1 MTLAAAELGR
11 YRAQLDCSF
20 AQIERVFPDCIEDA
34 LARLGPE
41 GVAAYLQAGRA
52 VGRMGRGAE
61 PLLVFLEEIPAV
73 AARAGEA
80 VIPMIRDC
88 TLKLSR
94 SPNSQAII
102 PFLQT
107 LAVAARRLVDT
118 ELFEDYLKLVIHLM
132 RETTPKIHGG
142 ASMAMFASPCL
153 KDFFLSVPVL
163 LGQLSVAGVRNWA
176 EFGIRNYGN
185 DPDGQ
190 RDYFSLQSREA
201 QTMFQRERRGALL
214 VDNERRLGLYLRG
227 LWRMEMTF
235 QPYSMIFDQ
244 LRKPRP
250 YVDKNGIHLPDVY
263 EDTATGVSGTD
274 RYRALVAH
282 IAAHRRWSTPVAA
295 DNFSPF
301 QRLAA
306 ETFEDAR
313 VESLA
318 MREYPGLRNLWRRL
332 HPAPREG
339 ACPEGASDFHHRLA
353 ILSRA
358 LLDPGH
364 GYTDPLLLD
373 FVSRF
378 QAMMERGNTTTE
390 DAASM
395 GVAYFAK
402 SHRDSDYATDI
413 FQEDI
418 EVEYRDD
425 NRCMWFFIEQDHRDD
440 MPATGSGTE
449 APEERRESSLAPR
462 HYREWDYRS
471 EAYRPDW
478 VSVYEC
484 LHPSARACL
493 IDDLLTRNA
502 ALARR
507 LQRLIDMLKP
517 QDRVRIR
524 YQEEGSELDLDV
536 AIRAM
541 IDTRIGTT
549 PDSRIHM
556 RYRSNAR
563 NISVALLL
571 DLSKSINEIP
581 QGSDK
586 SILELSQEA
595 VSLLAWSIEKIGDP
609 FAIAGFHSN
618 SRHELRYYH
627 IKGYEEHWDDT
638 VKARLAAM
646 EGGWSTRMGAAMRH
660 AGQELKKQ
668 ETGLKLLLVLTDGR
682 PHDVDVKDDRLLV
695 HDARKAV
702 QELDQ
707 DGIHTWCINLDPKAD
722 EYVTD
727 IFGRQYTVIDNIERL
742 PERLPELFISL
753 TR

>member
-1 MTLAAAELGR
+1 
-11 YRAQLDCSF
+11 
-20 AQIERVFPDCIEDA
+20 
-34 LARLGPE
+34 
-41 GVAAYLQAGRA
+41 
-52 VGRMGRGAE
+52 
-61 PLLVFLEEIPAV
+61 
-73 AARAGEA
+73 
-80 VIPMIRDC
+80 
-88 TLKLSR
+88 
-94 SPNSQAII
+94 
-102 PFLQT
+102 
-107 LAVAARRLVDT
+107 
-118 ELFEDYLKLVIHLM
+118 
-132 RETTPKIHGG
+132 
-142 ASMAMFASPCL
+142 
-153 KDFFLSVPVL
+153 
-163 LGQLSVAGVRNWA
+163 
-176 EFGIRNYGN
+176 
-185 DPDGQ
+185 
-190 RDYFSLQSREA
+190 
-201 QTMFQRERRGALL
+201 
-214 VDNERRLGLYLRG
+214 
-227 LWRMEMTF
+227 
-235 QPYSMIFDQ
+235 
-244 LRKPRP
+244 
-250 YVDKNGIHLPDVY
+250 
-263 EDTATGVSGTD
+263 
-274 RYRALVAH
+274 
-282 IAAHRRWSTPVAA
+282 
-295 DNFSPF
+295 
-301 QRLAA
+301 
-306 ETFEDAR
+306 
-313 VESLA
+313 
-318 MREYPGLRNLWRRL
+318 
-332 HPAPREG
+332 
-339 ACPEGASDFHHRLA
+339 
-353 ILSRA
+353 
-358 LLDPGH
+358 
-364 GYTDPLLLD
+364 
-373 FVSRF
+373 
-378 QAMMERGNTTTE
+378 
-390 DAASM
+390 
-395 GVAYFAK
+395 
-402 SHRDSDYATDI
+402 
-413 FQEDI
+413 
-418 EVEYRDD
+418 
-425 NRCMWFFIEQDHRDD
+425 
-440 MPATGSGTE
+440 
-449 APEERRESSLAPR
+449 
-462 HYREWDYRS
+462 
-471 EAYRPDW
+471 
-478 VSVYEC
+478 
-484 LHPSARACL
+484 
-493 IDDLLTRNA
+493 
-502 ALARR
+502 
-507 LQRLIDMLKP
+507 MLKP